1 MKIRKFLTYGVL
13 VGATAFFLGAC
24 GNSSQNS
31 SSTSNSNA
39 TTQTANNGGK
49 VVFIPKVTGNSFF
62 ESGNLGAQEM
72 AKKEGFTVDYNGNP
86 VASVA
91 NQVTIIN
98 NAVQTGAGSIAVS
111 SVDPTGLDNALKQ
124 AQKAGLKV
132 VTWDS
137 DVSPDARSL
146 MVSQGT
152 PTQLGEMLVKM
163 SVDALEK
170 RGKDPK
176 KDKIKYAW
184 HYSSSTVQDQ
194 NSWQKVGEEYIKKNY
209 PNWEN
214 VNESNYYSNQD
225 AQQALNV
232 GQSILSAHKD
242 IDLIICND
250 STALPG
256 QLQAVQNAKLTK
268 KDITVTGFSTPNS
281 IKKYAKDDI
290 IEEWGLW
297 DVKVQGA
304 LAVYLANY
312 LASGNQVKVGDK
324 IKVPGIGEVEV
335 QNNSILD
342 PNYKDSPDSGVVL
355 LPERT
360 IFTKENMDKYDF

>member
-31 SSTSNSNA
+31 SSTSNSNSNA

-132 VTWDS
+132 V
-137 DVSPDARSL
+137 
-146 MVSQGT
+146 
-152 PTQLGEMLVKM
+152 
-163 SVDALEK
+163 
-170 RGKDPK
+170 
-176 KDKIKYAW
+176 
-184 HYSSSTVQDQ
+184 
-194 NSWQKVGEEYIKKNY
+194 
-209 PNWEN
+209 
-214 VNESNYYSNQD
+214 
-225 AQQALNV
+225 
-232 GQSILSAHKD
+232 
-242 IDLIICND
+242 
-250 STALPG
+250 
-256 QLQAVQNAKLTK
+256 
-268 KDITVTGFSTPNS
+268 
-281 IKKYAKDDI
+281 
-290 IEEWGLW
+290 
-297 DVKVQGA
+297 
-304 LAVYLANY
+304 
-312 LASGNQVKVGDK
+312 
-324 IKVPGIGEVEV
+324 
-335 QNNSILD
+335 
-342 PNYKDSPDSGVVL
+342 
-355 LPERT
+355 
-360 IFTKENMDKYDF
+360 

>member
-1 MKIRKFLTYGVL
+1 MKFRKFLTYGVL

-31 SSTSNSNA
+31 NSTSTSNSNA

-170 RGKDPK
+170 RELL
-176 KDKIKYAW
+176 
-184 HYSSSTVQDQ
+184 
-194 NSWQKVGEEYIKKNY
+194 KV
-209 PNWEN
+209 
-214 VNESNYYSNQD
+214 
-225 AQQALNV
+225 
-232 GQSILSAHKD
+232 SILQNCEEDKD
-242 IDLIICND
+242 E
-250 STALPG
+250 
-256 QLQAVQNAKLTK
+256 VAK
-268 KDITVTGFSTPNS
+268 
-281 IKKYAKDDI
+281 
-290 IEEWGLW
+290 
-297 DVKVQGA
+297 
-304 LAVYLANY
+304 
-312 LASGNQVKVGDK
+312 
-324 IKVPGIGEVEV
+324 
-335 QNNSILD
+335 IL
-342 PNYKDSPDSGVVL
+342 S
-355 LPERT
+355 ERT
-360 IFTKENMDKYDF
+360 SSELVQVIGHTIVLYKQSSKEKYRKIELVK

>member
-1 MKIRKFLTYGVL
+1 MNFKKLLSYGVL
-13 VGATAFFLGAC
+13 VGATAFVLGAC
-24 GNSSQNS
+24 GGNSQS
-31 SSTSNSNA
+31 SSSNSNA
-39 TTQTANNGGK
+39 STQVANNGGK
-49 VVFIPKVTGNSFF
+49 VVFVPKVTGNSFF

-72 AKKEGFTVDYNGNP
+72 AKKEGFTVDYNGNA

-98 NAVQTGAGSIAVS
+98 NAVQTGAGSIAIS

-137 DVSPDARSL
+137 DVSPDARTL

-152 PTQLGEMLVKM
+152 PEQLGEMLVKM

-176 KDKIKYAW
+176 KDTIKYAW

-209 PNWEN
+209 PNW
-214 VNESNYYSNQD
+214 VL
-225 AQQALNV
+225 A
-232 GQSILSAHKD
+232 AHKD

-324 IKVPGIGEVEV
+324 INVPGIGEVEV

-342 PNYKDSPDSGVVL
+342 KNYKDTPDSGVVL

>member
-1 MKIRKFLTYGVL
+1 MKFRKFLTYGVL

-31 SSTSNSNA
+31 SSTSNSNSNA

-132 VTWDS
+132 VTWD
-137 DVSPDARSL
+137 
-146 MVSQGT
+146 
-152 PTQLGEMLVKM
+152 
-163 SVDALEK
+163 
-170 RGKDPK
+170 
-176 KDKIKYAW
+176 
-184 HYSSSTVQDQ
+184 YSSSTVQDQ

-312 LASGNQVKVGDK
+312 LASGNQAKVGDK
-324 IKVPGIGEVEV
+324 INVPGIGEVEV